1 MKRPFIRLT
10 SSRSFMS
17 NQTIPSKPTASRS
30 AGADTG
36 AIRSEH
42 TARPTRLPYRV
53 IIECGIVWVSALIV
67 AVGGLMLTES
77 TLEASGKIG
86 SAVTVNSTL
95 SENNSSDNTGS
106 IGTDT
111 QNADSP
117 SYNNKVGDRQLPIY
131 CVKTDQKKVALSFD
145 AAWGNEDTRIL
156 MDILAKY
163 NVKVTFFMTGGWVN
177 KFPEDVKYIAEQGHD
192 LGNHSLSHKEM
203 SKLSESEI
211 CKELQTVHDKV
222 KELTGVE
229 MDLFRPP
236 YGDYDDEVITTAQ
249 SMGYFTIQ
257 WDVDS
262 LDWKDYGAD
271 SIVKTVCNHKNL
283 KNGSII
289 LMHNGAKYTPEAL
302 ESVIKGLLELGYEI
316 VPISE
321 LIIRDS
327 YHLDHTGMQIA
338 N

>member
-1 MKRPFIRLT
+1 MKLSSTRSKPSSIKNPPAPRTQTNSAPRSDRPIRL
-10 SSRSFMS
+10 SY
-17 NQTIPSKPTASRS
+17 QTIM
-30 AGADTG
+30 
-36 AIRSEH
+36 
-42 TARPTRLPYRV
+42 
-53 IIECGIVWVSALIV
+53 ECGIIWALALIL
-67 AVGGLMLTES
+67 AVGGLLFTQA
-77 TLEASGKIG
+77 TLDASGIDG
-86 SAVTVNSTL
+86 EVAAGAVPGDSDSLQAPDIDTSPNATGDSHT
-95 SENNSSDNTGS
+95 SDGNRDSSSPTYDN
-106 IGTDT
+106 
-111 QNADSP
+111 Q
-117 SYNNKVGDRQLPIY
+117 VGDRQLPIY
-131 CVKTDQKKVALSFD
+131 CVETDKKVVVLSFD
-145 AAWGNEDTRIL
+145 AAWGNEDTMIL

-177 KFPEDVKYIAEQGHD
+177 KFPEDVQYIAEQGHD

-203 SKLSESEI
+203 SKLSEAEI
-211 CKELQTVHDKV
+211 REELQAVHDKV
-222 KELTGVE
+222 KELTGIE

-249 SMGYFTIQ
+249 DIGYFTIQ

-262 LDWKDYGAD
+262 LDWKDYGAA

-302 ESVIKGLLELGYEI
+302 ESVIQGLLAQGYEI

-338 N
+338 DN

>member
-1 MKRPFIRLT
+1 M
-10 SSRSFMS
+10 
-17 NQTIPSKPTASRS
+17 
-30 AGADTG
+30 
-36 AIRSEH
+36 
-42 TARPTRLPYRV
+42 
-53 IIECGIVWVSALIV
+53 ECGIIWATALIV
-67 AVGGLMLTES
+67 AVGGLLFTEA
-77 TLEASGKIG
+77 TLKASGPDG
-86 SAVTVNSTL
+86 SVIANAIPG
-95 SENNSSDNTGS
+95 ESDYQSGVSGQPGSNTDNGN
-106 IGTDT
+106 T
-111 QNADSP
+111 QGLTGDSAT
-117 SYNNKVGDRQLPIY
+117 YDNQVGDRQLPIY
-131 CVKTDQKKVALSFD
+131 CVNTDKKVVALSFD
-145 AAWGNEDTRIL
+145 AAWGNEDTMIL

-203 SKLSESEI
+203 SKLSEAEI
-211 CKELQTVHDKV
+211 REELQAVHDKV
-222 KELTGVE
+222 KELTGIE

-236 YGDYDDEVITTAQ
+236 YGDYDDEVITTARD
-249 SMGYFTIQ
+249 MGYFTIQ

-262 LDWKDYGAD
+262 LDWKDYGAA

-302 ESVIKGLLELGYEI
+302 ESVIKGLLDQGYEI

-338 N
+338 D